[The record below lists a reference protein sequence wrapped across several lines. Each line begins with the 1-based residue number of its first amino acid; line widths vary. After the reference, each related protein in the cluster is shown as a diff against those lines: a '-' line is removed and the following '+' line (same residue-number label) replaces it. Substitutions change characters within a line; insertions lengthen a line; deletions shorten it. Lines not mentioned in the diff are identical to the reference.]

1 MGLFDR
7 LFRRS
12 DPSAQAPE
20 PAPEDEQS
28 RDLVLRVSNLQGI
41 GRREGQED
49 SFALLNAS
57 DPEAL
62 VRRGLFAVVCD
73 GMGGMEGGRGFLQ
86 LFQALNDEGDVPRQ
100 LREGTC
106 ALSDGLFQRFGGRS
120 GTTAVAVRVFQNALH
135 WISVG
140 DSAMF
145 LRRGGGVF
153 QLNQEH
159 TYLNVLYEQERRATR
174 TPGGS
179 PPLWASTAWR
189 RWTRACAPCPCCPG
203 TLSSCAPT
211 ASAASCPRRSC
222 WRPCLWS
229 QTRGAPCWRPW
240 SGRRTCPNRT
250 TTPGF

>member
-12 DPSAQAPE
+12 APPAQAPE
-20 PAPEDEQS
+20 PAPADDGP

-41 GRREGQED
+41 GRREEQED
-49 SFALLNAS
+49 SFALLNTS

-62 VRRGLFAVVCD
+62 AQRGLFAVVCD
-73 GMGGMEGGRGFLQ
+73 GMGGMEGGKEISEGAVDGFLQ

-140 DSAMF
+140 DSAIF

-159 TYLNVLYEQERRATR
+159 TYLNVL
-174 TPGGS
+174 
-179 PPLWASTAWR
+179 
-189 RWTRACAPCPCCPG
+189 
-203 TLSSCAPT
+203 
-211 ASAASCPRRSC
+211 
-222 WRPCLWS
+222 
-229 QTRGAPCWRPW
+229 
-240 SGRRTCPNRT
+240 
-250 TTPGF
+250 

>member
-12 DPSAQAPE
+12 APPAQAPE
-20 PAPEDEQS
+20 PAPADEGP

-57 DPEAL
+57 DPEVLAQ
-62 VRRGLFAVVCD
+62 RGLFAVVCD
-73 GMGGMEGGRGFLQ
+73 GMGGMEGGREISEGAVDGFLQ

-106 ALSDGLFQRFGGRS
+106 ALSDGLFQRFNGRS

-140 DSAMF
+140 DSAIF

-153 QLNQEH
+153 PPAPAARGR
-159 TYLNVLYEQERRATR
+159 YPPVLRRHQR
-174 TPGGS
+174 HPVPGGAAGGHVS
-179 PPLWASTAWR
+179 GAR
-189 RWTRACAPCPCCPG
+189 RGVRPAGDHGPGEGPARTRQ
-203 TLSSCAPT
+203 LH
-211 ASAASCPRRSC
+211 RDFDILHLRK
-222 WRPCLWS
+222 R
-229 QTRGAPCWRPW
+229 
-240 SGRRTCPNRT
+240 
-250 TTPGF
+250 

>member
-12 DPSAQAPE
+12 APPAQAPE
-20 PAPEDEQS
+20 PAPADEGP

-57 DPEAL
+57 DPEVLAQ
-62 VRRGLFAVVCD
+62 RGLFAVVCD
-73 GMGGMEGGRGFLQ
+73 GMGGMEGGREISEGAVDGFLQ

-106 ALSDGLFQRFGGRS
+106 ALSDGLFQRFNGRS
-120 GTTAVAVRVFQNALH
+120 GTTAVAVRVFQNTLH

-140 DSAMF
+140 DSAIF

-153 QLNQEH
+153 QLNQEIG
-159 TYLNVLYEQERRATR
+159 RAHV
-174 TPGGS
+174 
-179 PPLWASTAWR
+179 
-189 RWTRACAPCPCCPG
+189 
-203 TLSSCAPT
+203 
-211 ASAASCPRRSC
+211 
-222 WRPCLWS
+222 
-229 QTRGAPCWRPW
+229 
-240 SGRRTCPNRT
+240 
-250 TTPGF
+250 

>member
-73 GMGGMEGGRGFLQ
+73 GMGGMEGGREISEGAVDGFLQ

-106 ALSDGLFQRFGGRS
+106 ALSDGLFQRAAAPPPWPCGSF
-120 GTTAVAVRVFQNALH
+120 
-135 WISVG
+135 
-140 DSAMF
+140 
-145 LRRGGGVF
+145 
-153 QLNQEH
+153 
-159 TYLNVLYEQERRATR
+159 R
-174 TPGGS
+174 TPSTGS
-179 PPLWASTAWR
+179 AWGTA
-189 RWTRACAPCPCCPG
+189 PY
-203 TLSSCAPT
+203 SCAGAGGCFSST
-211 ASAASCPRRSC
+211 RS
-222 WRPCLWS
+222 
-229 QTRGAPCWRPW
+229 
-240 SGRRTCPNRT
+240 
-250 TTPGF
+250 TPI